1 MDDEMGIEPG
11 QITTSIMSPISMA
24 YDGWVVLE
32 AKQVWSDLRYR
43 IGTDDRKTNISFS
56 GSPLGSVLV
65 AIPTREE
72 PPEPPQFVE
81 GLKVITLDEF
91 VFAVMEVA
99 GANEKIRIN
108 IDTQLLSDKQT
119 F

>member
-1 MDDEMGIEPG
+1 MDEFMEPG
-11 QITTSIMSPISMA
+11 EITTSIMTPISLSF
-24 YDGWVVLE
+24 DGWVILE

-43 IGTDDRKTNISFS
+43 IGTDDRRSNISFS
-56 GSPLGSVLV
+56 SAAIGNVLV
-65 AIPTREE
+65 ALPTREE
-72 PPEPPQFVE
+72 PPDPPEEVE

-91 VFAVMEVA
+91 VFAVMAVT

-108 IDTQLLSDKQT
+108 TYTKLTDQQT